1 MSVSNN
7 AWETI
12 VHALGV
18 PVAVWRR
25 PTQGEGE
32 LELAYA
38 NPAAHTALRI
48 RPADSTGGKFFA
60 IMPDAS
66 IMPRVG
72 ALHETV
78 EDVLRSGESR
88 QVRGVSVQY
97 PATAPQC
104 FHFTFTRVSDTE
116 VAMVGESPHKGFF
129 DKSSDVF
136 GVMAP
141 DGHMLYV
148 TPSAATI
155 FGYTPEELEGDIE
168 AVSIDEADLA
178 AVLQVRD
185 FLLSS
190 PHTVR
195 TLEIKRQS
203 KDGIW
208 HDMEII
214 ARDFIDDPNVGG
226 ILFNSRDISQRK
238 AAERKIL
245 ALNEDLEA
253 FTYTVSHDLK
263 LPLRL
268 VEEILSRMPSSA
280 EQALS
285 QESIA
290 DLAKAGRL
298 VEDMTALIRDLLAFS
313 RTGNAPL
320 ERSEVDV
327 SSLARE
333 VRDDLIGPAGVFP
346 DTITIDE
353 GIHCLGDRALLRQ
366 VLANLLGNAVKF
378 SRHVARPQIHLGGH
392 SNAAGCRFFVRDNG
406 IGFDPEQASQLFT
419 VFRRLHQDPS
429 IPGTGIGLSIVKRIV
444 ERHGGQVRATGA
456 PGAGATIHVELP
468 YEFTEP

>member
-1 MSVSNN
+1 MAMNKHP
-7 AWETI
+7 WETI
-12 VHALGV
+12 VHALGL
-18 PVAVWRR
+18 PVIVWRR
-25 PTQGEGE
+25 PTHGAGE

-38 NPAAHTALRI
+38 NPAAITALHI
-48 RPADSTGGKFFA
+48 HPENPTGVSFPA

-72 ALHETV
+72 ALHETA
-78 EDVLRSGESR
+78 EDALRSGEAR
-88 QVRGVSVQY
+88 QVRGVSIHY
-97 PATAPQC
+97 PNTAPQC
-104 FHFTFTRVSDTE
+104 FHFTFTRVSEAE
-116 VAMVGESPHKGFF
+116 VAMAGESPHKGYF

-136 GVMAP
+136 GVMDP

-178 AVLQVRD
+178 TVLHVRD
-185 FLLSS
+185 FLLSG
-190 PHTVR
+190 PHAVR

-203 KDGIW
+203 KDGTW

-214 ARDFIDDPNVGG
+214 ARDFIDDPSVGG
-226 ILFNSRDISQRK
+226 ILFNSRDVSQRK
-238 AAERKIL
+238 AAERRIL

-253 FTYTVSHDLK
+253 FTYTVSHDLR

-268 VEEILSRMPSSA
+268 VSESLSRTMADAGS
-280 EQALS
+280 ALS
-285 QESIA
+285 EA
-290 DLAKAGRL
+290 AKVDLAKASDLAG
-298 VEDMTALIRDLLAFS
+298 DMTVLIRDLLAFS

-333 VRDDLIGPAGVFP
+333 VLDDLIRPTSSIP
-346 DTITIDE
+346 DVTIDE

-366 VLANLLGNAVKF
+366 VVANLLGNAVKF
-378 SRHVARPQIHLGGH
+378 SQHVAHPRIHLGGH
-392 SNAAGCRFFVRDNG
+392 SNSTGCSFFVRDNG
-406 IGFDPEQASQLFT
+406 IGFEPEQASQLFT
-419 VFRRLHQDPS
+419 VFQRLHQDPS

-444 ERHGGQVRATGA
+444 ERHGGRVRAAGA
-456 PGAGATIHVELP
+456 PGVGATIHVELP
-468 YEFTEP
+468 HGLAET